1 MKITILGGSG
11 KMGGWL
17 TNHFLNQHHT
27 IVVSDPNKSGN
38 EVYQDSQLEFTEDN
52 VSAVSDA
59 DVVFISVPMDCTSKV
74 IREVAPHMKRK
85 SILCEISTTKTSVHA
100 ALRDINK
107 EDIRILSIHPL
118 FGHEKSSMKKRF
130 ALIPVEHLRKER
142 AMFDTLFPE
151 SEVIV
156 IDVEKHDRMMALT
169 LSVPYFINS
178 VLASIYKN
186 EDIEMM
192 ERLSG
197 TTFAIQFML
206 MGSILSHSSAF
217 HTALLKENNFT
228 IEVLKKLRSETDRAL
243 KLFMNDV
250 ESYDNWYQQTQS
262 KLEKTISLTSKY
274 KEMYRILETKSELSE
289 QEVEG

>member
-1 MKITILGGSG
+1 MKIAIIGGSG

-17 TNHFLNQHHT
+17 TNHFLNQHHM
-27 IVVSDPNKSGN
+27 IVVSDPKKSGN
-38 EVYQDSQLEFTEDN
+38 EVYQDSQLEFAEN
-52 VSAVSDA
+52 NISAVSDA
-59 DVVFISVPMDCTSKV
+59 DVVFISVPLDCTSKV

-85 SILCEISTTKTSVHA
+85 SILCEIATTKTSVHA

-107 EDIRILSIHPL
+107 EDIRLLSIHPL

-142 AMFDTLFPE
+142 DMFDTLFPE

-156 IDVEKHDRMMALT
+156 IEVEKHDRIMALT
-169 LSVPYFINS
+169 LSVPYFINT
-178 VLASIYKN
+178 VLASIFNN

-192 ERLSG
+192 ELLSG

-228 IEVLKKLRSETDRAL
+228 IEVLNKFRSETDRAL
-243 KLFMNDV
+243 KLFMNDA

-262 KLEKTISLTSKY
+262 KLEETISLTSKY
-274 KEMYRILETKSELSE
+274 NEMYRILETKSELKE
-289 QEVEG
+289 QGVEG

>member
-1 MKITILGGSG
+1 MKIAIIGGSG

-17 TNHFLNQHHT
+17 TNHFLNQHHM
-27 IVVSDPNKSGN
+27 IVVSDPKKSGN
-38 EVYQDSQLEFTEDN
+38 EVYQDSQLEFAEN
-52 VSAVSDA
+52 NISAVSDA
-59 DVVFISVPMDCTSKV
+59 DVVFISVPLDCTSKV

-85 SILCEISTTKTSVHA
+85 SILCEIATTKTSVHE

-107 EDIRILSIHPL
+107 EDIRLLSIHPL

-142 AMFDTLFPE
+142 DMFDTLFPE

-156 IDVEKHDRMMALT
+156 IEVEKHDRIMALT
-169 LSVPYFINS
+169 LSVPYFINT
-178 VLASIYKN
+178 VLASIFNN

-192 ERLSG
+192 ELLSG

-228 IEVLKKLRSETDRAL
+228 IEVLNKFRSETDRAL
-243 KLFMNDV
+243 KLFMNDA

-262 KLEKTISLTSKY
+262 KLEETISLTSKY
-274 KEMYRILETKSELSE
+274 NEMYRILETKSELKE
-289 QEVEG
+289 QGVEG

>member
-1 MKITILGGSG
+1 MKIAIIGGSG

-17 TNHFLNQHHT
+17 TNHFLNQHHM
-27 IVVSDPNKSGN
+27 IVVSDPKKSGN
-38 EVYQDSQLEFTEDN
+38 EVYQDSQLEFAEN
-52 VSAVSDA
+52 NISAVSDA
-59 DVVFISVPMDCTSKV
+59 DVVFISVPLDCTSKV

-85 SILCEISTTKTSVHA
+85 SILCEIATTKTSVHA

-107 EDIRILSIHPL
+107 EDIRLLSIHPL

-142 AMFDTLFPE
+142 DMFDTLFPE

-156 IDVEKHDRMMALT
+156 IEVEKHDRIMALT
-169 LSVPYFINS
+169 LSVPYFINT
-178 VLASIYKN
+178 VLASIFKN

-192 ERLSG
+192 ELLSG

-228 IEVLKKLRSETDRAL
+228 IEVLNKFRSETDRAL
-243 KLFMNDV
+243 KLFMNDA

-262 KLEKTISLTSKY
+262 KLEETISLTSKY
-274 KEMYRILETKSELSE
+274 NEMYRILETKSELKE
-289 QEVEG
+289 QGVEG